1 MTPQVL
7 TKQGVVQLIQPLK
20 GPPEGDSTQLSAGM
34 VQEFLLL
41 EAESTLLKLLQL
53 SSPALSPG

>member
-1 MTPQVL
+1 MPEIMTKRGML
-7 TKQGVVQLIQPLK
+7 QLIQPLK
-20 GPPEGDSTQLSAGM
+20 GPPKADSMQLSAGM